1 MSNPESTRPGWI
13 IFGAGVFFILLAT
26 GLITWDL
33 ATGNGIWPVNLITFA
48 CGGWVIYLGLRTRGH
63 DRRRG
68 AA

>member
-1 MSNPESTRPGWI
+1 MNTRLPWVLCSL
-13 IFGAGVFFILLAT
+13 GVLFILVAAALTVA
-26 GLITWDL
+26 DL
-33 ATGNGIWPVNLITFA
+33 VTENGFWPVNIITFA